1 MNAQTIIDG
10 WCWEQGPTFYG
21 EDARDWA
28 ITWGKVQQ
36 YLAGLKS
43 YADLTE
49 NRKDTIEAIKRLETV

>member
-49 NRKDTIEAIKRLETV
+49 NARIQ